1 MGAGNQEERER
12 ASLSS
17 LGGLFSLSHPL
28 NEVSEYLASGNEY
41 SEERTKKKKKKEIAK
56 SEAVSAT
63 NGEAL
68 VVKK

>member
-41 SEERTKKKKKKEIAK
+41 SEERTKKKKKEIAK